1 MQGFL
6 IFYLIF
12 IFFFSFLTCI
22 FLLPYVF
29 RIGLQFNVID
39 KRDERK
45 LNFNNQ
51 IRLGGLAIIIPF
63 YLSIF
68 LSYIT
73 NSFNYQLLN
82 IDFGQFIPLIFVIIA
97 GSLSFYTLGLS
108 DDLFTLSPFL
118 RLAIQ
123 IIIILILI
131 SFGLII
137 DFNGFLEKIN
147 IFQNSNI
154 EYSLS
159 VLLTVLFIAGVINS
173 FNWIDGLDGL
183 ASGVSGIVSLG
194 YLTICFLENNL
205 IAAIFSASIAGACFG
220 FLKYNFYPSKIIMG
234 DGGSYFIG
242 FMNAIIGLTTICYN
256 PDIVLNDLEFDKMYL
271 NFSFDKLY
279 LLFIFLFLPTFDM
292 LMVIVRRLGRGKSPF
307 YPDRTHLHHLL
318 FDKGL
323 SQKRTVIF
331 IYAITQWCVC
341 LAINLNNISNNYNL
355 ILCSS
360 LFLLIVVFL
369 AFFKSKFVFFQ
380 SNKF

>member
-22 FLLPYVF
+22 FLIPYVF
-29 RIGLQFNVID
+29 RIGLQFNIID
-39 KRDERK
+39 KKDERK
-45 LNFNNQ
+45 LNFKNQ
-51 IRLGGLAIIIPF
+51 IRLGGLAIILPF

-82 IDFGQFIPLIFVIIA
+82 IDFGQFVPLIFVIIA

-131 SFGLII
+131 SLGLII

-147 IFQNSNI
+147 VFQNSNI

-159 VLLTVLFIAGVINS
+159 ILLTVLFIAGVINS

-183 ASGVSGIVSLG
+183 ASGVTGIVSLG
-194 YLTICFLENNL
+194 YLTICVLENNL
-205 IAAIFSASIAGACFG
+205 IVAIFSASIAGACFG

-242 FMNAIIGLTTICYN
+242 FMNAIIGLMTICYD
-256 PDIVLNDLEFDKMYL
+256 PDKIYNDLAFDKMYL

-279 LLFIFLFLPTFDM
+279 LLLIFLFLPIFDM
-292 LMVIVRRLGRGKSPF
+292 FMVIVRRLSNGKSPF
-307 YPDRTHLHHLL
+307 YPDRTHVHHL
-318 FDKGL
+318 FCDKGL

-341 LAINLNNISNNYNL
+341 LAINLNNISKNYYL
-355 ILCSS
+355 ILYST
-360 LFLLIVVFL
+360 LFLLIVVSL
-369 AFFKSKFVFFQ
+369 TFFKSKFRLFQ
-380 SNKF
+380 RNKF